1 MTCLHVCSLK
11 FVITDV
17 KILLSDAVVGIKS
30 RTKVEQTDRVLVEN
44 YQLYFYLMVHECKEL
59 SYIVIIIHKKI
70 N

>member
-30 RTKVEQTDRVLVEN
+30 RTKLEQADRVLVTK
-44 YQLYFYLMVHECKEL
+44 YQPYAYYRMVNECKEL
-59 SYIVIIIHKKI
+59 FI
-70 N
+70 